1 MTLNA
6 RISVLVYYYINSY
19 IVSFVFFEVARR
31 EAILLAPP
39 LNPPLQWSEYI
50 PAIQLVKLITKKLGA
65 DNYTAGEG
73 NCNWSII
80 SSLFV

>member
-6 RISVLVYYYINSY
+6 RISVLVHYYINSY

-73 NCNWSII
+73 NCN
-80 SSLFV
+80 